1 LSKVLYLLA
10 LQGILGALDTLYYH
24 EWRAR
29 LPLLGPMARSELLL
43 HAARDFLYVIIFS
56 TLPWLAWRGFW
67 TSALASL
74 LLAEVVIT
82 FRDFIVEDEVRKPLG
97 GVYHGERVM
106 HAVMG
111 IVYGAMLAYL
121 IPAMV
126 SWWAMPTALTFS
138 PPPIPDVLRWTL
150 MLMSLGLLLS
160 GVRDACAAYGLPHSS
175 WPWGQGRRTRLE
187 SKLEAKAS

>member
-29 LPLLGPMARSELLL
+29 LPLLGPIAGVELKL
-43 HAARDFLYVIIFS
+43 HAARDFLYMIIFS

-74 LLAEVVIT
+74 LLAEIFIT
-82 FRDFIVEDEVRKPLG
+82 FKDFIVEDEVRKPLG

-106 HAVMG
+106 HGVMG
-111 IVYGAMLAYL
+111 IVYGAMLAFL
-121 IPAMV
+121 IPVMV
-126 SWWAMPTALTFS
+126 SWWSAPTALAFS
-138 PPPIPDVLRWTL
+138 PPPFPRALRWTL
-150 MLMSLGLLLS
+150 MLMSLGLFLS
-160 GVRDACAAYGLPHSS
+160 GARDAGAAYGLPHSS
-175 WPWGQGRRTRLE
+175 WPWGHRGRAGLE
-187 SKLEAKAS
+187 SKLEAKTS

>member
-1 LSKVLYLLA
+1 MSKVLYLLA

-29 LPLLGPMARSELLL
+29 LPLLGPMARAELKL

-56 TLPWLAWRGFW
+56 TLPWLAWRGYW
-67 TSALASL
+67 TIALASL
-74 LLAEVVIT
+74 LLAEMVIT

-111 IVYGAMLAYL
+111 IVYGAMLAYF
-121 IPAMV
+121 IPVLA
-126 SWWAMPTALTFS
+126 SWWAAPTALASST
-138 PPPIPDVLRWTL
+138 PPVSEALRWTL
-150 MLMSLGLLLS
+150 VLMSLGLFLS
-160 GVRDACAAYGLPHSS
+160 GARDACAAYGLPHSS
-175 WPWGQGRRTRLE
+175 WPWGRRRKAQLE